1 MSQEKQ
7 IEKCLIFTSLTLNST
22 TLYTYDETSLT
33 SLLNVNCSELI
44 ARELGTIDS
53 TLESRSGGSVPI
65 NTNAIFNNKYVN
77 LIMYYSKRLLSN
89 NDLITVVTIVD
100 DRLMKEFVIHVLD
113 KILNN
118 FIDLKTRIDNSNSSN
133 NNNNNNNNNNTG
145 NTSNNNSHDLSEFK
159 NDLEKIIKE
168 EESKYIRNLQSYGS
182 IDETQDELSEVRNIM
197 NENIERVLDREERI
211 NLLVNKTDRINT
223 TANSF
228 RRRTIAIKKKFWWS
242 NFKIKFYIGLLI
254 LILLYIIIG
263 SECGLPF
270 YSKCINHSDP
280 PKSGE

>member
-1 MSQEKQ
+1 MSQERQ
-7 IEKCLIFTSLTLNST
+7 IDKCLIFTSLTLNST

-44 ARELGTIDS
+44 ARELGTIDA

-65 NTNAIFNNKYVN
+65 STNAIFNNKYVN
-77 LIMYYSKRLLSN
+77 LVMYYSKRLLSN
-89 NDLITVVTIVD
+89 NDLITIVTIVD
-100 DRLMKEFVIHVLD
+100 DRLLKEFVVHVLD
-113 KILNN
+113 KVLSK
-118 FIDLKTRIDNSNSSN
+118 FIDLKARIDNSNGN
-133 NNNNNNNNNNTG
+133 NNNGTG
-145 NTSNNNSHDLSEFK
+145 SINSHDLSEFK

-182 IDETQDELSEVRNIM
+182 IDETQEELSEVRNIM

-211 NLLVNKTDRINT
+211 NLLVNKTDRINN

-270 YSKCINHSDP
+270 YSKCIHHSDP